1 MTWDGDTSTSAGAAR
16 RESENNRRRCVAAKI
31 YTGLRAQGDFNLP
44 KQNIAITMRCSK
56 LSLSSEAGWVVEQD
70 GTTYPKVTNAQIFQI
85 GSCLLIASLN
95 LNSLGMETTLSLSE
109 HSVLIPP
116 PGDIASPSSGVTPYT
131 SQNQSPLSSAFQS
144 PIPSYQLSPS
154 SSSFPSP
161 SRGASGDVSGIGQG
175 SEIKFENSQ
184 VKPWEGERIHDVGM
198 EDLELTLGNGK
209 ARG

>member
-70 GTTYPKVTNAQIFQI
+70 GTTYPKF
-85 GSCLLIASLN
+85 L
-95 LNSLGMETTLSLSE
+95 
-109 HSVLIPP
+109 PP

-154 SSSFPSP
+154 SSSFLSP
-161 SRGASGDVSGIGQG
+161 SRGASGDVSGIENLFFFIFLQLSG
-175 SEIKFENSQ
+175 S
-184 VKPWEGERIHDVGM
+184 
-198 EDLELTLGNGK
+198 L
-209 ARG
+209 

>member
-1 MTWDGDTSTSAGAAR
+1 MIHFLINCSASWAIVPLDPNLCIV
-16 RESENNRRRCVAAKI
+16 S
-31 YTGLRAQGDFNLP
+31 LRGC
-44 KQNIAITMRCSK
+44 R
-56 LSLSSEAGWVVEQD
+56 
-70 GTTYPKVTNAQIFQI
+70 
-85 GSCLLIASLN
+85 
-95 LNSLGMETTLSLSE
+95 
-109 HSVLIPP
+109 PP

-209 ARG
+209 ARGWLWTTRKACCFWMWENLFFFIFLQLSGSL